1 MHNPVFNALW
11 GHYRRHP
18 LQMVLLL
25 LGLIM
30 GIALLVGVL
39 AVNQQA
45 RSSYRAGEMLFK
57 TPFRYAIRHEQA
69 GMTVPQGLYIQLR
82 RMGYTQC
89 VPYEMHR
96 IETAEAG
103 TLTLVGIDPLV
114 MLPFSS
120 SSSESIQSVTL
131 IQTPGQIWIS
141 RQLAQIKQLS
151 DGQRLTLNTGR
162 EIGRLALVDDD
173 RIHGARL
180 LADMGLVRQ
189 LFPRSGFNAVFCGQL
204 SPDEQQDIRQLLPGG
219 LTLTKNDHAH
229 LEPLTRAFHLNLFA
243 MGMLAFIVGLF
254 IFYQAMSLS
263 LTQRQFLVGLLCQ
276 SGVSGS
282 QLAKALGIELVLWLV
297 IGVVGGNVLGLFLAQ
312 KLLPSV
318 ATTLSDLYQAN
329 IALTTGWHWQWGAL
343 SLVIAL
349 GGTVM
354 ACGWPLVRLIRTQPA
369 RLTAHMTMVRG
380 SWREFIWQAL
390 VAALFI
396 LMAVVIYFLEHN
408 QFAGFVLIG
417 CLLAAAGL
425 LMPFLLW
432 AAFKGLAKWLRSPRL
447 RWFFSDAAA
456 SLSYRGVA
464 AMAFMLALAATI
476 GMDTMVGSFRQATQN
491 WLGQRLAAD
500 VYVQPSTHQ
509 ATSVDRWAVRQ
520 PQVKAVWWR
529 WRNEVA
535 DARHEQPLQ
544 VFSIGESAGEQRS
557 LPMKEALDDYWSLLH
572 RQGPDKVFLAS
583 ESLALRN
590 QWQPGQTVDL
600 PPRLGQGWRLAGIY
614 YDYGN
619 PYGQIFVSEPVWQ
632 QLFHREGK
640 VSLAIHLGH
649 DNKAI
654 QMMMDQIQK
663 RFGLKANQVRDHSQ
677 IMHQAM
683 AVFDR
688 TFIVTATLGK
698 LTLFVA
704 VGGLFI
710 ATIAGEI
717 SRQRQFALLRCM
729 GMTGK
734 ELALLGGGQLL
745 AIGAMT
751 ALIALPLGLLLAQLL
766 IDVVLKYSFGWTMP
780 VRFFPWQYLFSLGTA
795 LAALLLAGAWPV
807 WRLVR
812 RSAMLSLREA
822 F

>member
-1 MHNPVFNALW
+1 MRNPVFNALW

-25 LGLIM
+25 LGLVM

-45 RSSYRAGEMLFK
+45 RTSYRAGEMLFK
-57 TPFRYAIRHEQA
+57 TPFRYAIRHQQA

-103 TLTLVGIDPLV
+103 PLTLVGIDPFV
-114 MLPFSS
+114 MMPFASS
-120 SSSESIQSVTL
+120 RSESAQSVAL
-131 IQTPGQIWIS
+131 SQTPGQIWIS
-141 RQLAQIKQLS
+141 RQLAQIKQLTN
-151 DGQRLTLNTGR
+151 GQRLTLNTGR
-162 EIGRLALVDDD
+162 EVGQLAIVNDD

-189 LFPRSGFNAVFCGQL
+189 LFPRSGFTAVFCGQL
-204 SPDEQQDIRQLLPGG
+204 TQDEQQDISQLLPGG
-219 LTLTKNDHAH
+219 LILTENDHAH

-276 SGVSGS
+276 NGVSGS
-282 QLAKALGIELVLWLV
+282 QLAKALCIELMLWLV

-318 ATTLSDLYQAN
+318 AATLSDLYQAN

-349 GGTVM
+349 GGTVL

-390 VAALFI
+390 MAALFI
-396 LMAVVIYFLEHN
+396 MAAVMIYFLEHN
-408 QFAGFVLIG
+408 QFAGFALIG

-432 AAFKGLAKWLRSPRL
+432 AVFKGLAKWLRSPRV

-476 GMDTMVGSFRQATQN
+476 GMDTMVGSFRLATQN

-500 VYVQPSTHQ
+500 LYIQPSTHQ
-509 ATSVDRWAVRQ
+509 AASIARWAVKQ

-529 WRNEVA
+529 WRQEITG
-535 DARHEQPLQ
+535 DRYEQPLQ
-544 VFSIGESAGEQRS
+544 IFSIGSSAGEKQA
-557 LPMKEALDDYWSLLH
+557 LPVKAALDDYWSLLH
-572 RQGPDKVFLAS
+572 RQGPDKIFLAS

-590 QWQPGQTVDL
+590 QWVPGQTVDL
-600 PPRLGQGWRLAGIY
+600 PPRLGLGWRLAGVY

-619 PYGQIFVSEPVWQ
+619 PYGQIVVAESVWHT
-632 QLFHREGK
+632 LFQREGK
-640 VSLAIHLGH
+640 VSLAIHLH
-649 DNKAI
+649 NEKEI
-654 QMMMDQIQK
+654 QGVMNHILG
-663 RFGLKANQVRDHSQ
+663 RFGLKASQVRDNNQ
-677 IMHQAM
+677 IMNQAM

-780 VRFFPWQYLFSLGTA
+780 VRFFPLQYLFSLGTA